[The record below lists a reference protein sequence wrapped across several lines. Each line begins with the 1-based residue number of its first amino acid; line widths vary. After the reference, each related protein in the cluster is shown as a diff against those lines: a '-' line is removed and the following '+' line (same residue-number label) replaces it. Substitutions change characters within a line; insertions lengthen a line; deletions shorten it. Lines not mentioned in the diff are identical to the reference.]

1 MSILKSM
8 WNGKILPQQKNY
20 QSNEK
25 FKRIREQMQDEYTLL
40 IDEMS
45 EAGKLHFEN
54 YEYLAMEIQSVC
66 DEENFIEAFRLG
78 AKMMLEIMEEKEY
91 EQYTK

>member
-8 WNGKILPQQKNY
+8 WNGKILPQKKNY

-54 YEYLAMEIQSVC
+54 YEYLAMEIQTIC
-66 DEENFIEAFRLG
+66 DEENFVEGFRLG
-78 AKMMLEIMEEKEY
+78 AKMMLEIMEEKE
-91 EQYTK
+91 

>member
-8 WNGKILPQQKNY
+8 WNGKILPQKKNY

-54 YEYLAMEIQSVC
+54 YEYLAMEIQTIC
-66 DEENFIEAFRLG
+66 DEENFIEGFRLG
-78 AKMMLEIMEEKEY
+78 AKMMLEIMEEKE
-91 EQYTK
+91 